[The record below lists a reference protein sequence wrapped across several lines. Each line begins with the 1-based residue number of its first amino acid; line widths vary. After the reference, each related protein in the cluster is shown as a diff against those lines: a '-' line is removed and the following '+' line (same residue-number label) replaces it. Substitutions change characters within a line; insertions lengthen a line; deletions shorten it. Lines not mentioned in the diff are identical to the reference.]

1 MIRDRFYF
9 MLEGGPMG
17 GEDEAYPLVDLL
29 VTPQEVCLLAEVP
42 GIPRQALDL
51 KIEEDCVEIRG
62 RRSEPEFF
70 AKAIHFYKLES
81 FYGFFERRITLPV
94 EVEPRDAKVNLS
106 DGVLRIRIPRR
117 RPKVIEIPVK

>member
-1 MIRDRFYF
+1 
-9 MLEGGPMG
+9 MG

-29 VTPQEVCLLAEVP
+29 VTPQEVYLLAEVP

-70 AKAIHFYKLES
+70 AKATHFYKLES
-81 FYGFFERRITLPV
+81 F
-94 EVEPRDAKVNLS
+94 
-106 DGVLRIRIPRR
+106 
-117 RPKVIEIPVK
+117 